1 MKSMIRTLFIA
12 IFCIC
17 SVVACV
23 DSKRTKIERV
33 MRTPLK
39 IPTELSDSTSIINII
54 RYIKPKSC
62 TSCELDLGMWRI
74 YKKNIHKKFGEKAT
88 VKLIVETTN
97 VKETT
102 KLLSMYNFRDDSFVD
117 SIGIFIQNN
126 PNILGIGSDVAM
138 LVDNQKNVILI
149 GNPCRDIEIQHMA
162 DSIITERVF
171 SIYNATTVC
180 NFDTIKNESLTML

>member
-1 MKSMIRTLFIA
+1 MKSIIKTLFII

-23 DSKRTKIERV
+23 DSKRTKIERL
-33 MRTPLK
+33 MRTPLI
-39 IPTELSDSTSIINII
+39 IPAELSDSTTVINII

-74 YKKNIHKKFGEKAT
+74 YNKNIYKKFGDRAT

-97 VKETT
+97 VKETV

-117 SIGIFIQNN
+117 SIGIFIQDN
-126 PNILGIGSDVAM
+126 PNISDIGSDVVM

-149 GNPCRDIEIQHMA
+149 GNPCKDMEIQHIT
-162 DSIITERVF
+162 DSIINEHVF
-171 SIYNATTVC
+171 SINNPNNDIC
-180 NFDTIKNESLTML
+180 F